1 MNTVAGKLA
10 IHKLAAIVIAAASL
24 MITIPSHAQ
33 SSSVSDADEQ
43 VREVVTLSLMSWET
57 LLEDEFVSTSH
68 PDLLF
73 AFPRVRADLEGAL
86 KVFRMWKEQYE
97 DTRVYIHQI
106 LVDGNRFS
114 AEYQFATT
122 KKETGKRTVMG
133 TIAIG
138 ELRDGRI
145 VVLKEY
151 TDGRVADLQ
160 EQGKLALEEGEE
172 PFPWPKLD

>member
-1 MNTVAGKLA
+1 MNVLAGKTQLP
-10 IHKLAAIVIAAASL
+10 KLAAVCIVLGYL
-24 MITIPSHAQ
+24 MFAPFTQAQ
-33 SSSVSDADEQ
+33 SGNRADADAL
-43 VREVVTLSLMSWET
+43 VREVVTTSLMSWET
-57 LLEDEFVSTSH
+57 LVEEEFAETAH
-68 PDLLF
+68 PDLVF

-106 LVDGNRFS
+106 LVDGNLFS

-122 KKETGKRTVMG
+122 KRESGKRTVMG

-145 VVLKEY
+145 VMLKEY

-160 EQGKLALEEGEE
+160 EQGKLPLDEGEE